1 MVYHKIIVQNGTDGW
16 VITKNS
22 FFSLKTWH
30 AASSKLGSVKISEK
44 NSIVRVRKL
53 KFWFQRGVYFGGMGE
68 GEWMLYYAVLWIIY
82 NLICFRECNIHKKV
96 IRCIRITTTSK
107 PPESMAGGD
116 PVCFFLGGEGGGGG
130 GIFVEGSVIICPKKM
145 VSFSGDIVH
154 RWLIIC
160 SAVCNTM
167 HTNVADS

>member
-1 MVYHKIIVQNGTDGW
+1 MFGLPQNYCAKWDRW
-16 VITKNS
+16 VGDYKKFI
-22 FFSLKTWH
+22 FSLKTWH

-82 NLICFRECNIHKKV
+82 NLICFRVCNIHKKI

-116 PVCFFLGGEGGGGG
+116 PVCFFWGGEGGRGRYFCW
-130 GIFVEGSVIICPKKM
+130 GISNNL
-145 VSFSGDIVH
+145 S
-154 RWLIIC
+154 
-160 SAVCNTM
+160 
-167 HTNVADS
+167 